1 MEFELINRYF
11 APLGTQLGLGEFSAG
26 DLGIGDDGALITPP
40 ANSQLVVVT
49 DTSIAGVHFPVSTHP
64 FDIGWKALAVNVSD
78 LAAMGARP
86 AFYSLALTLEQ
97 YDQAWLNA
105 FSAGLNA
112 MMQSLPVDMSG
123 ASFPLIGGDT
133 TRGPLSITITAHG
146 WVERGQALL
155 REGAK
160 PGDGVFVSGQLGEGG
175 LGLSLALAG
184 LQPRSVDESLAL
196 AKLNRPE
203 PRVALGRALIGLASS
218 AIDISDGLLADLN
231 HILQASNVGVDLS
244 ADTMPLSAAV
254 KAWAGSDPLKPLNA
268 GDDYELCFT
277 LPLRYWSRIEQ
288 LSSQLG
294 IKISHI
300 GEITAEL
307 GCRLNGELLVPSK
320 QGFNHFARD

>member
-1 MEFELINRYF
+1 MEFELIQRYF
-11 APLGTQLGLGEFSAG
+11 APLGRPLAFGAFSAQ
-26 DLGIGDDGALITPP
+26 DLGIGDDGAIITPP
-40 ANSQLVVVT
+40 AGSQLVVVT
-49 DTSIAGVHFPVSTHP
+49 DTSIAGVHFPLSTDP

-97 YDQAWLNA
+97 YDQAWLSA
-105 FSAGLNA
+105 FTAGLRA
-112 MMQSLPVDMSG
+112 MMQSLPNDEFG
-123 ASFPLIGGDT
+123 GSFPLIGGDT

-155 REGAK
+155 RDGAQ
-160 PGDGVFVSGQLGEGG
+160 PGDGVFVSGQLGDGG

-184 LQPRSVDESLAL
+184 LQPRSAEESTAL

-218 AIDISDGLLADLN
+218 AIDISDGLLADFN
-231 HILQASNVGVDLS
+231 HVLQASNVGADLS
-244 ADTMPLSAAV
+244 RDNLPLSAAV
-254 KAWAGSDPLKPLNA
+254 KAWAGSDWLKALNA

-277 LPLRYWSRIEQ
+277 LPPQHWSKVDQ
-288 LSSQLG
+288 LTSALG
-294 IKISHI
+294 IKISRI

-307 GCRLNGELLVPSK
+307 GCRLDGTWLTPSK
-320 QGFNHFARD
+320 QGFNHFAQD

>member
-11 APLGTQLGLGEFSAG
+11 APLGKQLGLGEFSAE

-64 FDIGWKALAVNVSD
+64 FDIGWKALATNISD

-112 MMQSLPVDMSG
+112 MMQSLPIDASG

-231 HILQASNVGVDLS
+231 HILQVSNVGVDLS
-244 ADTMPLSAAV
+244 ADRMPLSAAV